1 MKEIFD
7 TKNLL
12 PESNPEQT
20 EVQNEDAISQEEQV
34 GKIQEMAEALAND
47 PDFQKL
53 KEQEAELMRLISDQK
68 VMRSYRAVRNELFGI
83 GERRQV
89 SKAER
94 KKKKAKRRMAKKSK
108 R

>member
-1 MKEIFD
+1 MKENLD
-7 TKNLL
+7 TKNLV

-34 GKIQEMAEALAND
+34 DKMQEVAEALAND

-53 KEQEAELMRLISDQK
+53 KEQQAELMRLIDDSR
-68 VMRSYRAVRNELFGI
+68 VMRSYKKVVNDIYGVGI
-83 GERRQV
+83 RKPV
-89 SKAER
+89 SKKEK
-94 KKKKAKRRMAKKSK
+94 KKKKAKRRMAKQSK